1 MNYAIITDTQQNA
14 GAVVKELRREQGL
27 TLRELSA
34 RSGVSESGISRWEN
48 GERVP
53 NVDAYIRIIKALDA
67 EVVILRKARRGGS
80 VPASEEG

>member
-14 GAVVKELRREQGL
+14 GAVVRELRREQGL

-53 NVDAYIRIIKALDA
+53 NVDAYIRIIEALDA